1 MAFLPF
7 PTFPALALRLPC
19 FKAKKTLFQITD
31 GQGDPRRC
39 NNRVVLFFFSGL
51 PPLLSSLSCSN
62 QGPRSRQG
70 DGNHTCERGHQFVKT
85 VEKLGAELNPC
96 FHDPP
101 TPMHQRS
108 KTYLNNISWISG
120 MEKVR
125 VAILSEST
133 TSRRATPL
141 KVIGTRLGLT
151 AHFLNHALHHVAW

>member
-7 PTFPALALRLPC
+7 YLFRLFLPCPQAALFQGQKDTFPYNWLMD
-19 FKAKKTLFQITD
+19 KATL
-31 GQGDPRRC
+31 GDATIE
-39 NNRVVLFFFSGL
+39 LSFFFSGL
-51 PPLLSSLSCSN
+51 PPLLSSLSSSN

-108 KTYLNNISWISG
+108 KTYLNNITWINNLRYGEGAGSNT
-120 MEKVR
+120 VR
-125 VAILSEST
+125 VNNITKGYTTESD
-133 TSRRATPL
+133 RD
-141 KVIGTRLGLT
+141 
-151 AHFLNHALHHVAW
+151 